1 MNIFQ
6 NSNKEKNNL
15 QMMVGDHQRITRFKR
30 LRLIPSNSACLELI
44 LYLKQKTKGN
54 HWFIFSNRKNM
65 SNDLKEISKCHDI
78 EALNLMKFI
87 DSIA

>member
-6 NSNKEKNNL
+6 NSDKEKNNL

-54 HWFIFSNRKNM
+54 HWFIFSNRKSMRNNLM
-65 SNDLKEISKCHDI
+65 EMSKCPDT
-78 EALNLMKFI
+78 EA
-87 DSIA
+87 